1 MKRYRMAK
9 AACYLSGISM
19 SVLAN
24 ISPILFLTFHEIFDI
39 SYTLLGLLV
48 LVNFCTQLAVDLL
61 FSFFSSRLPLGL
73 SVRATPFL
81 AIAGLLL
88 YTLGPT
94 LFAGAAY
101 PCLLIGTVLFSISAG
116 LSEVLTS
123 PVIAAIPSK
132 DPEAEMSRFH
142 AVYAWGTAGVVIF
155 ATVFLRI
162 FERTAWQALV
172 LLLTL
177 IPVAAAVCYV
187 PAELPELPREK
198 SRGAGGIFRHAG
210 VFLCVAAIFMGG
222 AAECTMSQWAS
233 GYLEMA
239 LGIPKV
245 LGDVFGMAAF
255 AVMLGLGRV
264 LFAARAK
271 NILPIL
277 IFGSFS
283 AVVCYLVASL
293 SPFPIFGLVACALT
307 GFCTAMLW
315 PGNLILSSEHYP
327 EAGVALYALMAAGG
341 DLGASVAPQMVG
353 ALTDIV
359 AENPHAVAFL
369 FDGGTPEQIGM
380 RFGMLIAAAFPL
392 AGGVILL
399 ILRRYFKKTHV

>member
-24 ISPILFLTFHEIFDI
+24 ISPILFLTFHETFDI

-61 FSFFSSRLPLGL
+61 FSFFASRLPLGL

-81 AIAGLLL
+81 AIAGLLI
-88 YTLGPT
+88 YTVGPS
-94 LFAGAAY
+94 LFEGAVY
-101 PCLLIGTVLFSISAG
+101 LCLLIGTVLFSISAG

-142 AVYAWGTAGVVIF
+142 SVYAWGTAGVVIF

-172 LLLTL
+172 LLLSL
-177 IPVAAAVCYV
+177 IPIATAVCYV
-187 PAELPELPREK
+187 LAELPPLPKEA
-198 SRGAGGIFRHAG
+198 SGGKGGMFRHAG
-210 VFLCVAAIFMGG
+210 VYLCVAAIFMGG

-255 AVMLGLGRV
+255 AIMLGLGRV

-283 AVVCYLVASL
+283 AAACYLVASL
-293 SPFPIFGLVACALT
+293 SPFPYLGLVACALT

-353 ALTDIV
+353 ALTDAI

-369 FDGGTPEQIGM
+369 FNGGAPEQVGM
-380 RFGMLIAAAFPL
+380 RFGMLIASLFPL
-392 AGGVILL
+392 LGGAILL
-399 ILRRYFKKTHV
+399 VLRRYFKKKRA